1 MLNGANFV
9 RSLDKPPAEEEDSA
23 TVQKVEKSGSLGS
36 LRALNRGRV
45 VDALRE
51 LGVGSRADIARHTG
65 LSRSTVSSLVAD
77 LQDDG
82 LIVERDAAPDGTAST
97 GGRPPALIAL
107 GR

>member
-23 TVQKVEKSGSLGS
+23 TVQKVAKGGSLGS

-51 LGVGSRADIARHTG
+51 LGAARRGETPRRTG
-65 LSRSTVSSLVAD
+65 LSRPTGATLGAD
-77 LQDDG
+77 LQEDG
-82 LIVERDAAPDGTAST
+82 LIVARDPSEGGSAAR
-97 GGRPPALIAL
+97 GGRPPALI
-107 GR
+107 